1 MPYIPPSVVREVK
14 RMDLL
19 TYLKNYE
26 PYELVHF
33 SGNTYTTRTH
43 DSLKISNGKWMW
55 WSQRTGGRS
64 ALDYLIK
71 VKGYSFLE
79 AVELLAERANIQP
92 SLSVYENVPMEKQLL
107 LPRKNQDN
115 QKVIAYLSERGIDNE
130 IIQFCLESGRV
141 YESEF
146 HHNTVFVGMDE
157 KGNPKYAAIR
167 GIGTSFIG
175 EANGSDKNYSF
186 SIFTEKSNDT
196 VHLFESVIDL
206 LSYATL
212 QKLDGKEWR
221 REHLLSLAGVYQPA
235 KEIEKSKVPAAL
247 ARALKMHPEVKTIVL
262 HLDNDR
268 IGRLATK
275 AISTVLPKQY
285 QVKDIPP
292 KQGKDYNDLLC
303 IKLNLA
309 ITKREKRTKKTMSG
323 HEKYE
328 RWKVKKDMK
337 IARYELKVVHRKEL
351 ILTMEDD
358 ADSEELLKIFLE
370 TQLKEEKE
378 QNGLLGI
385 IAEKVSEE
393 DCTEQCESCQKYCP
407 ASEEC
412 MATDENVRCTECEY
426 LCETCGI
433 CELKK

>member
-79 AVELLAERANIQP
+79 AVELLAGQANIQP
-92 SLSVYENVPMEKQLL
+92 PLSVSEQLPVEKHLL
-107 LPRKNQDN
+107 LPKENRYHTN
-115 QKVIAYLSERGIDNE
+115 VFSYLTGRGIDND
-130 IIQFCLESGRV
+130 IVRFCIETGRI
-141 YESEF
+141 YESAY
-146 HHNTVFVGMDE
+146 HHNAVFVGMDQQG
-157 KGNPKYAAIR
+157 KTQYAALR
-167 GIGTSFIG
+167 GINTDFIG

-186 SIFTEKSNDT
+186 SIFTEKPNDT
-196 VHLFESVIDL
+196 MHLFESAIDL

-212 QKLDGKEWR
+212 QKLEGKEWR

-247 ARALKMHPEVKTIVL
+247 VRTLKMHPEVKTIVL

-275 AISTVLPKQY
+275 AISAVLPKQY
-285 QVKDIPP
+285 QVKDVPP
-292 KQGKDYNDLLC
+292 KQGKDYNDQLC
-303 IKLNLA
+303 VKLNLA
-309 ITKREKRTKKTMSG
+309 ITKREKNTKKSMSG

-328 RWKVKKDMK
+328 R
-337 IARYELKVVHRKEL
+337 
-351 ILTMEDD
+351 
-358 ADSEELLKIFLE
+358 
-370 TQLKEEKE
+370 
-378 QNGLLGI
+378 
-385 IAEKVSEE
+385 
-393 DCTEQCESCQKYCP
+393 
-407 ASEEC
+407 
-412 MATDENVRCTECEY
+412 
-426 LCETCGI
+426 
-433 CELKK
+433 

>member
-33 SGNTYTTRTH
+33 SSNTYTTRTH

-71 VKGYSFLE
+71 VRGYSFLE

-92 SLSVYENVPMEKQLL
+92 PLSVSENVPMEKQLL
-107 LPRKNQDN
+107 LPKKNQDD
-115 QKVIAYLSERGIDNE
+115 QKVIAYLLGRGIDKE

-141 YESEF
+141 YESAF
-146 HHNTVFVGMDE
+146 HHNVVFVGMDE
-157 KGNPKYAAIR
+157 KDNPKYAALR

-212 QKLDGKEWR
+212 QKLDRKEWR
-221 REHLLSLAGVYQPA
+221 REHLLSLAGVYHPA
-235 KEIEKSKVPAAL
+235 KEIEKSKNAS
-247 ARALKMHPEVKTIVL
+247 RGE
-262 HLDNDR
+262 DNCSAF
-268 IGRLATK
+268 G
-275 AISTVLPKQY
+275 Q
-285 QVKDIPP
+285 
-292 KQGKDYNDLLC
+292 
-303 IKLNLA
+303 
-309 ITKREKRTKKTMSG
+309 
-323 HEKYE
+323 
-328 RWKVKKDMK
+328 
-337 IARYELKVVHRKEL
+337 
-351 ILTMEDD
+351 
-358 ADSEELLKIFLE
+358 
-370 TQLKEEKE
+370 
-378 QNGLLGI
+378 
-385 IAEKVSEE
+385 
-393 DCTEQCESCQKYCP
+393 
-407 ASEEC
+407 
-412 MATDENVRCTECEY
+412 
-426 LCETCGI
+426 
-433 CELKK
+433 

>member
-71 VKGYSFLE
+71 VRGYSFLE
-79 AVELLAERANIQP
+79 AVELLAEQANIQP
-92 SLSVYENVPMEKQLL
+92 PLSVSE
-107 LPRKNQDN
+107 
-115 QKVIAYLSERGIDNE
+115 KVIAYLSGRGIDKE

-141 YESEF
+141 YESAF
-146 HHNTVFVGMDE
+146 HHNAVFVGMDE
-157 KGNPKYAAIR
+157 KDNPKYAAIR

-186 SIFTEKSNDT
+186 SIFTEKPQDT
-196 VHLFESVIDL
+196 VHLFESAIDL

-212 QKLDGKEWR
+212 QKLEGKEWR

-247 ARALKMHPEVKTIVL
+247 ARTLKMHPEVKTIVL

-275 AISTVLPKQY
+275 AISAVLPKQY
-285 QVKDIPP
+285 QVKDVPP

-309 ITKREKRTKKTMSG
+309 ITKREKNTKKSMSG

-328 RWKVKKDMK
+328 R
-337 IARYELKVVHRKEL
+337 
-351 ILTMEDD
+351 
-358 ADSEELLKIFLE
+358 
-370 TQLKEEKE
+370 
-378 QNGLLGI
+378 
-385 IAEKVSEE
+385 
-393 DCTEQCESCQKYCP
+393 
-407 ASEEC
+407 
-412 MATDENVRCTECEY
+412 
-426 LCETCGI
+426 
-433 CELKK
+433 

>member
-64 ALDYLIK
+64 ALGYLIK
-71 VKGYSFLE
+71 VRGYSFLE
-79 AVELLAERANIQP
+79 AVEMLAERANIQP
-92 SLSVYENVPMEKQLL
+92 PLSVYENVPMEKQLL

-141 YESEF
+141 YESAF
-146 HHNTVFVGMDE
+146 HHNAVFVGMDE
-157 KGNPKYAAIR
+157 KDNPKYAAIR
-167 GIGTSFIG
+167 GTGTSFIG

-186 SIFTEKSNDT
+186 SIFTEKSCDT
-196 VHLFESVIDL
+196 MHLFESAIDL

-212 QKLDGKEWR
+212 LKLDGKEWR

-247 ARALKMHPEVKTIVL
+247 ARALKMHPEVKTIVF

-268 IGRLATK
+268 MYWKTCDKSNFYSTSK
-275 AISTVLPKQY
+275 AISGKRCTAKTRKRLQRSALH
-285 QVKDIPP
+285 QVKSGNY
-292 KQGKDYNDLLC
+292 K
-303 IKLNLA
+303 A
-309 ITKREKRTKKTMSG
+309 RKK
-323 HEKYE
+323 HEK
-328 RWKVKKDMK
+328 
-337 IARYELKVVHRKEL
+337 
-351 ILTMEDD
+351 
-358 ADSEELLKIFLE
+358 
-370 TQLKEEKE
+370 
-378 QNGLLGI
+378 
-385 IAEKVSEE
+385 
-393 DCTEQCESCQKYCP
+393 
-407 ASEEC
+407 
-412 MATDENVRCTECEY
+412 EY
-426 LCETCGI
+426 VWS
-433 CELKK
+433 

>member
-71 VKGYSFLE
+71 VRGYSFLE

-92 SLSVYENVPMEKQLL
+92 PLFVSENVPMEKQLL
-107 LPRKNQDN
+107 LPKKNQDD

-186 SIFTEKSNDT
+186 SIFTEKPNDT
-196 VHLFESVIDL
+196 VHLFESAIDL

-212 QKLDGKEWR
+212 QKLEGKE
-221 REHLLSLAGVYQPA
+221 
-235 KEIEKSKVPAAL
+235 
-247 ARALKMHPEVKTIVL
+247 
-262 HLDNDR
+262 
-268 IGRLATK
+268 
-275 AISTVLPKQY
+275 
-285 QVKDIPP
+285 
-292 KQGKDYNDLLC
+292 
-303 IKLNLA
+303 
-309 ITKREKRTKKTMSG
+309 
-323 HEKYE
+323 
-328 RWKVKKDMK
+328 
-337 IARYELKVVHRKEL
+337 
-351 ILTMEDD
+351 
-358 ADSEELLKIFLE
+358 
-370 TQLKEEKE
+370 
-378 QNGLLGI
+378 
-385 IAEKVSEE
+385 
-393 DCTEQCESCQKYCP
+393 
-407 ASEEC
+407 
-412 MATDENVRCTECEY
+412 
-426 LCETCGI
+426 
-433 CELKK
+433 